1 MVETLTTHLPGD
13 QPKWT
18 WFNVMADLE
27 NQGHVN
33 GVTIDPLSVESNGC
47 GGEHQGNKFYI
58 TWIKDTFLLL
68 SMEKYSDPL
77 VKGFAKVV
85 EYEPFCKYT
94 EEKGLTTVE
103 WDKID
108 PVGRFKELEADG
120 KRDLSRI
127 EPSQP
132 ISAS

>member
-18 WFNVMADLE
+18 WSNVMADLE
-27 NQGHVN
+27 NQGHVG
-33 GVTIDPLSVESNGC
+33 GVTIDPLSVTPNGC
-47 GGEHQGNKFYI
+47 GGEYLGNKFYI

-68 SMEKYSDPL
+68 SMQKPSDIL

-85 EYEPFCKYT
+85 EYEPFCMYT
-94 EEKGLTTVE
+94 EKGGLKTVE

-108 PVGRFKELEADG
+108 PEGRFGALQAEG
-120 KRDLSRI
+120 KRDLARI
-127 EPSQP
+127 EPSKNT
-132 ISAS
+132 